1 MEDRFKETNTYKF
14 FYDLIFDITE
24 DYRQNE
30 NKVYDFDKTIENL
43 MSDDDLWQM
52 LNDSVWGNLVEE
64 KGSDLK

>member
-52 LNDSVWGNLVEE
+52 LNDSVWYNLVEE